1 MIIINYFNNFLSFFY
16 DSINEATK
24 YVFYYP
30 LKTLY
35 FYGPSFGNYG
45 FWNGKYPHDICSQ
58 LTMIPSYTWSQK
70 ELQGECNELLE
81 KHFHSFYIGVLF
93 VGYTYTFYVFLQY
106 IWYRFFIWK
115 PFLIDVKNLLE
126 TSQVQK
132 NLQTIDN
139 IKKIN

>member
-1 MIIINYFNNFLSFFY
+1 MIIINYFNNYISSFY
-16 DSINEATK
+16 ESIKEATK
-24 YVFYYP
+24 YIFYYP

-70 ELQGECNELLE
+70 ELQGECNDLLE
-81 KHFHSFYIGVLF
+81 KNFHSFYVGILF
-93 VGYTYTFYVFLQY
+93 VGYVYIFYVLMQY

-115 PFLIDVKNLLE
+115 PYLVDIKNLLE
-126 TSQVQK
+126 TLQV
-132 NLQTIDN
+132 
-139 IKKIN
+139 